1 MSKYF
6 YPNNKKFWNTVK
18 PMLSSKFVKSE
29 KITLADN
36 EKVITND
43 KEIAKFLNDF
53 FSNIIK
59 TLNIR
64 KKDRT
69 DSIIE
74 NVRDFTL
81 KAILKYR
88 KHPSILAMKRR
99 IKSGPVFTC
108 NHITKEDAL
117 KEIKNLDA

>member
-1 MSKYF
+1 
-6 YPNNKKFWNTVK
+6 
-18 PMLSSKFVKSE
+18 MLSNKFVKSE

-99 IKSGPVFTC
+99 IKGGPVFTC
-108 NHITKEDAL
+108 IDITKEDAL